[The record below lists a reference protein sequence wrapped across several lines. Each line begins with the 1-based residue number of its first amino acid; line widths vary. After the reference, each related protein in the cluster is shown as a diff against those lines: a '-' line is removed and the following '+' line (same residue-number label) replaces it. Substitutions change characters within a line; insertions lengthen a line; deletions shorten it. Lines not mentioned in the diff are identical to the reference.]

1 LIPRMLCFD
10 LPSLFYLTGHYCFQM
25 VQLLLSY
32 ESLEINAI
40 NIQNETA
47 MDLADKVPY
56 GESKTEI
63 IEWLTEAGAKNARN
77 VEKIDEASELRRTVS
92 DIKHNVQAQL
102 SENAKTNKRVT
113 GICKEL
119 QKLHREAIQNTIN
132 SVTMVA
138 TLIASIAFIAIF
150 NFPGQY
156 FQDVN
161 SGGDIGEAQIAK
173 LTGFRVF
180 CLLNATALFS
190 SLVVVVMQI
199 TLVAWETGAQKQV
212 IKIINKL
219 MWTAC
224 LSTGAAFTSLA
235 YVVVGPQHAWMAF
248 TVSAI
253 GGPIMI
259 GTLLFLAYP
268 LLCPRFKFG
277 EDRQRRIKRAGGSK
291 SFSWSLHDGFS
302 DLEAFS
308 DHEKMI
314 YAL

>member
-1 LIPRMLCFD
+1 MIPRMLCFD

-40 NIQNETA
+40 NIQNETT

-132 SVTMVA
+132 SVIMVA

-161 SGGDIGEAQIAK
+161 SGGDIGEAQ
-173 LTGFRVF
+173 
-180 CLLNATALFS
+180 TAM
-190 SLVVVVMQI
+190 VYY
-199 TLVAWETGAQKQV
+199 
-212 IKIINKL
+212 
-219 MWTAC
+219 C
-224 LSTGAAFTSLA
+224 
-235 YVVVGPQHAWMAF
+235 
-248 TVSAI
+248 
-253 GGPIMI
+253 
-259 GTLLFLAYP
+259 
-268 LLCPRFKFG
+268 
-277 EDRQRRIKRAGGSK
+277 
-291 SFSWSLHDGFS
+291 
-302 DLEAFS
+302 
-308 DHEKMI
+308 
-314 YAL
+314 